1 MTKLL
6 IASNNPG
13 KLVEILDLLQDLDL
27 ELLTP
32 SQIGLDLQ
40 VEETG
45 QTYAQNAALKG
56 LAFARHSGLL
66 TLADDSGLEVAAL
79 NGAPGLHSA
88 RFVARPGA
96 TDADRRQALLQAL
109 AGRPRPWPARFR
121 CLVALAQPDGKV
133 KFTEG
138 ICPGEI
144 IAEERGSGGFGYDP
158 IFYLPELDR
167 TMAELEMEQKNRLSH
182 RARAVRAARPL
193 LLQLLQ
199 SLPDDSPG

>member
-13 KLVEILDLLQDLDL
+13 KLVEILDLLKDLDL

-32 SQIGLDLQ
+32 GQIDLDLK
-40 VEETG
+40 VDETG
-45 QTYAQNAALKG
+45 ETYAQNAALKG
-56 LAFARHSGLL
+56 LAFARQSGLL

-88 RFVARPGA
+88 RYVNRPGA
-96 TDADRRQALLQAL
+96 TDADRRQALLHAL
-109 AGRPRPWPARFR
+109 AGQPRPWRARFR
-121 CLVALAQPDGKV
+121 CLVALVRPSGEMH
-133 KFTEG
+133 FTEG

-144 IAEERGSGGFGYDP
+144 IPEERGTGGFGYDP
-158 IFYLPELDR
+158 IFYLPEMQR

-182 RARAVRAARPL
+182 RARAVLAARPL
-193 LLQLLQ
+193 LLQILQ
-199 SLPDDSPG
+199 GL